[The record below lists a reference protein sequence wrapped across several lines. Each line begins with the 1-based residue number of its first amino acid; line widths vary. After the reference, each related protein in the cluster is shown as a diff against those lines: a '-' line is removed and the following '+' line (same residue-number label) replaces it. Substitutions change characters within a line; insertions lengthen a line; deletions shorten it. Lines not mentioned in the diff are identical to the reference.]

1 MGLEHGSFSFFPFG
15 VLFCLTLIC
24 FVAVRIYAIRH
35 RYRDYNQK
43 DRNIALILKSR
54 MVRGEIDEK
63 EYHRLKDLLTK

>member
-15 VLFCLTLIC
+15 VLFCLTLFC

-35 RYRDYNQK
+35 RYRDSNQK
-43 DRNIALILKSR
+43 DRGIALILKGR
-54 MVRGEIDEK
+54 MARGEIDEK